1 MSESTKTILSIPSG
15 LQMLLRDLEFI
26 SQINRGQKACI
37 ASRTIVDGST
47 IKGKAYRW
55 WNSEDRNGTITKIE
69 EIVNRSIDEISKHQ
83 NTNYIGILINAFSKS
98 RNGIETLLTT
108 YQRDPDIIS
117 RIKVQLQN
125 IDLQLSQY
133 QHHIKGYAEEMP
145 AGIPAGNHQGSQTN
159 KVTAVPSVT
168 SLAPPVMNPMLPVVS
183 GTNPVIDESTKSAI
197 DQEARRHRSR
207 SDKSEKS
214 DRSKNNE

>member
-37 ASRTIVDGST
+37 ASRTIVDGDS
-47 IKGKAYRW
+47 INGKAYRW
-55 WNSEDRNGTITKIE
+55 WNSENRNGTITKIE

-133 QHHIKGYAEEMP
+133 QHYIKGYSET
-145 AGIPAGNHQGSQTN
+145 SQNN
-159 KVTAVPSVT
+159 KVPSVSPVT
-168 SLAPPVMNPMLPVVS
+168 NLVPSVSPPTVTNPVAPLSSNTVIPPAVA
-183 GTNPVIDESTKSAI
+183 GTNPVIDESIKTAI

-207 SDKSEKS
+207 SDKS

>member
-1 MSESTKTILSIPSG
+1 MSDNTNAKTILSIPSG

-83 NTNYIGILINAFSKS
+83 NTDYIGILINAFSKS

-133 QHHIKGYAEEMP
+133 RHHIKGYSETSQ
-145 AGIPAGNHQGSQTN
+145 ISQISQTN
-159 KVTAVPSVT
+159 KVPVPSAASPTLNTTVT
-168 SLAPPVMNPMLPVVS
+168 GNGPAAT
-183 GTNPVIDESTKSAI
+183 GPVIDESVKVAI
-197 DQEARRHRSR
+197 DQEARRHKSR
-207 SDKSEKS
+207 SEKS
-214 DRSKNNE
+214 DRTDRSKNNE